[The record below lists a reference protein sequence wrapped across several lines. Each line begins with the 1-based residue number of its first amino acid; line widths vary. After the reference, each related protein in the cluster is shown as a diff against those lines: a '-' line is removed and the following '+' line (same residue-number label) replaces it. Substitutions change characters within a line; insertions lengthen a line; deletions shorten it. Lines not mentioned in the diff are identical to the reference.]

1 MFYNGITAHIQG
13 QRFEEGAS
21 LMTELEQLTE
31 NLERIHALALVLQ
44 ERLLEYPVEYI
55 LAEMIT
61 EIAAS

>member
-1 MFYNGITAHIQG
+1 
-13 QRFEEGAS
+13 
-21 LMTELEQLTE
+21 MTELEQLTE

-55 LAEMIT
+55 LAEMIS